1 MTAGTLTEAVRSL
14 AFVLAVSL
22 VAACSATNTQ
32 PSGSTSASAA
42 GSGVVA
48 SIGQT
53 TEGPTALTVDTF
65 NGSSLRVVD
74 DDNVAPPPG
83 DGLVVTRA
91 QIVAMVRESQAR
103 GGLLGADLDR
113 VASAAAGVVPVSY
126 VIGAWTTVGTSD
138 RARRAAAAIGP
149 RDFHHAPT
157 AQRGSTAVHA
167 VASPI
172 SGAGADGPCSAVM
185 DFLDRSL
192 SALFDALRI
201 SPSFF
206 GTDGPAGALAGFL
219 AGLWNT
225 AVDFAQGVVKGLV
238 STLTQPVVDAIRV
251 ALGVVG
257 VATTI
262 LSYVKNWSLDVRTD
276 PERPDGAL
284 YRFAVGGE
292 PDRSGALVATV
303 PPASADWPSALKDC
317 ATTAG
322 VALPQL
328 AAPGAPATWTV
339 IYNENVIA
347 PTSALVTNLGQDLTA
362 RLDFTTG
369 HESDETARG
378 DQVIGTAVVS
388 VKVPRKEITDFLDL
402 VRVEVL
408 AAEQALLARVPVG
421 PLHDQA
427 SAVLSAYVQPAV
439 DQLASA
445 VQDQADGLFSL
456 HGDSVVAV
464 THHNPPA
471 STTSAGPTTST
482 ADTTAPGAGDFCRR
496 LEDTFAWLQQA
507 VKDAT
512 DRLNAAVAAGAE
524 RKAMEDANVPLG
536 QGTVERFTALRPL
549 GPASLRGDIDIAIA
563 YGQHLAVFSSGPR
576 DIALQY
582 GPAAARI
589 GSYGRDVCHIDVA
602 KYHIAA
608 P

>member
-1 MTAGTLTEAVRSL
+1 M
-14 AFVLAVSL
+14 
-22 VAACSATNTQ
+22 
-32 PSGSTSASAA
+32 
-42 GSGVVA
+42 
-48 SIGQT
+48 
-53 TEGPTALTVDTF
+53 
-65 NGSSLRVVD
+65 
-74 DDNVAPPPG
+74 
-83 DGLVVTRA
+83 
-91 QIVAMVRESQAR
+91 
-103 GGLLGADLDR
+103 
-113 VASAAAGVVPVSY
+113 
-126 VIGAWTTVGTSD
+126 
-138 RARRAAAAIGP
+138 
-149 RDFHHAPT
+149 
-157 AQRGSTAVHA
+157 
-167 VASPI
+167 
-172 SGAGADGPCSAVM
+172 
-185 DFLDRSL
+185 
-192 SALFDALRI
+192 
-201 SPSFF
+201 
-206 GTDGPAGALAGFL
+206 
-219 AGLWNT
+219 
-225 AVDFAQGVVKGLV
+225 
-238 STLTQPVVDAIRV
+238 
-251 ALGVVG
+251 
-257 VATTI
+257 
-262 LSYVKNWSLDVRTD
+262 
-276 PERPDGAL
+276 
-284 YRFAVGGE
+284 
-292 PDRSGALVATV
+292 ATV